1 MKTII
6 GGRRSGK
13 TTALLRQIYMDGYSN
28 PVIVVPNNT
37 MKAAMIARLWP
48 MTNVKVMTF
57 RNYLDLCD
65 RSRTSVASGEI
76 PTFYFDNIEMCLQ
89 TEAPRMFV
97 TNDDTRPP
105 MGHNSISSI
114 GGITMTVDDDVS
126 RMIHGYFGMWG
137 TGNKPSIDYIK
148 DIWGHRETDNK
159 PHIDRVKFNGP
170 ATIVFWKDGT
180 KTVVKFDGE
189 GAKSKKLAI
198 LYAFIRKIYGEGKNY
213 HYILG
218 EIDNACFTK

>member
-13 TTALLRQIYMDGYSN
+13 TAALLRQIYMDGYSN

-48 MTNVKVMTF
+48 ITNAKVMTF

-65 RSRTSVASGEI
+65 RSHMHGASGEI

-89 TEAPRMFV
+89 TEAPRMFIAG
-97 TNDDTRPP
+97 TTSDDVSPT
-105 MGHNSISSI
+105 GYNSISSI
-114 GGITMTVDDDVS
+114 GGITMNVDDRAPAFHFD
-126 RMIHGYFGMWG
+126 
-137 TGNKPSIDYIK
+137 
-148 DIWGHRETDNK
+148 DILGWRTDTK
-159 PHIDRVKFNGP
+159 PHIDHVKFNGP
-170 ATIVFWKDGT
+170 ATIVFWKDST

-213 HYILG
+213 HYILE
-218 EIDNACFTK
+218 EIDDACFSDK